1 MERIVSWLRPN
12 TENEM
17 AVRKLKPV
25 EDRDPYA
32 AAVLQA
38 FDLLGDEVKT
48 TEQVPPFYCFACTA
62 TYSAKCKRCGARHCG
77 NKNCQ
82 FCECENCCHLP
93 ANA

>member
-1 MERIVSWLRPN
+1 
-12 TENEM
+12 M
-17 AVRKLKPV
+17 AVRKLKPI
-25 EDRDPYA
+25 EDRDPHA

-38 FDLLGDEVKT
+38 FDLLGDEVKA

-93 ANA
+93 ANARIEPGRCE